1 MAETENKGGNK
12 MTIELKSRK
21 LINLNFEYESDH
33 RIIYCNQNIQ
43 SLKLDIKN
51 VKSKIAKQV
60 LAKELNRWEQKLV
73 SVKKDLEFRKGIN
86 EYFES
91 ISN

>member
-1 MAETENKGGNK
+1 
-12 MTIELKSRK
+12 MTTKFKSRT

-33 RIIYCNQNIQ
+33 RIMYCNQNIH

-73 SVKKDLEFRKGIN
+73 NLKNDLEFRKGVN